1 MSKSVGVR
9 FVKVRNTSGRTIRAG
24 ETVSLDARTLNDPEP
39 KLASIPL
46 PHLDEIRTA
55 VGVDK
60 FESELIQLYTDM
72 AVSKKKAKKKKKR
85 EKYRQRRREKKR
97 CTEAATSP
105 RSLLCGT
112 PEDIDPICT
121 DERAKVLERIVA
133 ERLAEDPD
141 YYARPD
147 EWEQKFDESRSFGS
161 PKEYQSNIR
170 NVSLRYS
177 RLFY

>member
-9 FVKVRNTSGRTIRAG
+9 FVKVHNTSRRTIRAG

-46 PHLDEIRTA
+46 PQLDEIRTA

-60 FESELIQLYTDM
+60 FESELVQLYNDM
-72 AVSKKKAKKKKKR
+72 VVSKKKAKKKKKR
-85 EKYRQRRREKKR
+85 EKYRQRRREKNR
-97 CTEAATSP
+97 FADAATSP

-112 PEDIDPICT
+112 PEDIDPICA
-121 DERAKVLERIVA
+121 DERAKVLERIVTD
-133 ERLAEDPD
+133 RLTEDPD

-147 EWEQKFDESRSFGS
+147 EWEQKFNESRSFGS
-161 PKEYQSNIR
+161 PKEYQSDFR
-170 NVSLRYS
+170 NVSLYYS
-177 RLFY
+177 DLF